1 MAINTIGQNGT
12 FTPII
17 NRLIGESRERDP
29 YMSRGRT
36 VYTRDC
42 RFRKED
48 PSVFIKWCR
57 RNFGER
63 GVGWDFTYVSE
74 LATIEIW
81 EDKFKVM
88 YELWQN

>member
-1 MAINTIGQNGT
+1 MAIATNKITLSPAYSTGSN
-12 FTPII
+12 I
-17 NRLIGESRERDP
+17 NESREREP
-29 YMSRGRT
+29 YTSRGKR

-63 GVGWDFTYVSE
+63 SVGWDFSYASE

-81 EDKFKVM
+81 DPKFMTM
-88 YELWQN
+88 YEMWKA